1 MKIYIL
7 NLIQN
12 NWADTIRDA
21 AAADAIRPE
30 APLNVTSKYELPP
43 EAPLKIVMVL
53 TSPYGTVIG
62 VPIT

>member
-30 APLNVTSKYELPP
+30 APLKVTSKYELPP